1 MTNTYYNIDTNKLL
15 VFNGGLIM
23 ANNEKFDQIIKLLR
37 KESKLTQEQMASYLN
52 VDQSFVTKLEN
63 GTRNLNADLVE
74 KICNLFGC
82 TDEYLLGESDE
93 YIPLN
98 FAFRSNN
105 IQTEDLQSIAMI
117 NKIAMNLR
125 FMDEILGED

>member
-1 MTNTYYNIDTNKLL
+1 MSIGEKLSERL
-15 VFNGGLIM
+15 
-23 ANNEKFDQIIKLLR
+23 KSLR
-37 KESKLTQEQMASYLN
+37 KESKLTQEQMANYLE
-52 VDQSFVTKLEN
+52 VDQSLITKLEN
-63 GTRNLNADLVE
+63 GTRNFNVDLIE

-82 TDEYLLGESDE
+82 TDDYLLGESDE
-93 YIPLN
+93 YLPLN

-125 FMDEILGED
+125 FMDQMMKEA

>member
-1 MTNTYYNIDTNKLL
+1 MTNAYYNVYRNKSE
-15 VFNGGLIM
+15 VMNGGFIM
-23 ANNEKFDQIIKLLR
+23 ASNEKFYQRIKLLR
-37 KESKLTQEQMASYLN
+37 KESKLTQEQMASYLG
-52 VDQSFVTKLEN
+52 VDQSLVTKLEN
-63 GTRNLNADLVE
+63 GTRNLNVDLIE

-82 TDEYLLGESDE
+82 TEEYLLGESDE

-105 IQTEDLQSIAMI
+105 IQAEDLQSIAMI

-125 FMDEILGED
+125 FMDEILKED

>member
-1 MTNTYYNIDTNKLL
+1 MEYRNKWI
-15 VFNGGLIM
+15 VINGGLIM
-23 ANNEKFDQIIKLLR
+23 ASNVKLDQRIKLLR

-52 VDQSFVTKLEN
+52 VDQSLVTKLEN
-63 GTRNLNADLVE
+63 GTRNLNVDLME

-82 TDEYLLGESDE
+82 TEEYLLGESDE

-105 IQTEDLQSIAMI
+105 IQAEDLQSIAMI

-125 FMDEILGED
+125 FMDGMLKED

>member
-23 ANNEKFDQIIKLLR
+23 ANNEKFDQRIKLLR

-125 FMDEILGED
+125 FMDEILGG

>member
-1 MTNTYYNIDTNKLL
+1 MEYRNKWI
-15 VFNGGLIM
+15 VINGGLIM
-23 ANNEKFDQIIKLLR
+23 TNNEKFDQKIKLLR

-52 VDQSFVTKLEN
+52 VDQSLVTKLEN
-63 GTRNLNADLVE
+63 GTRNLNVDLIE

-82 TDEYLLGESDE
+82 TEEYLLGESDE

-105 IQTEDLQSIAMI
+105 IQAEDLQSIAMI

-125 FMDEILGED
+125 FMDGMLKED